1 MGSHEASKVT
11 MGSIRQ
17 RMVEVERIHRKG
29 KKVAIS
35 DTLIKDI
42 GWLFRRIG
50 FLTKQMRKLEFELE
64 AAVKEKKELS
74 DDNVMADKVRM
85 LMKRVQNAEENM
97 RAAQQKNKPLKRAS
111 NSFRQEMKLLDAR
124 TQKAERRAKELL
136 LRLQQS
142 EKDKAVTN
150 KHRNE
155 PSTTV

>member
-74 DDNVMADKVRM
+74 DDNVMADKVIM
-85 LMKRVQNAEENM
+85 LMKRVQNAEEKM
-97 RAAQQKNKPLKRAS
+97 RSAQQENKPLKRAN
-111 NSFRQEMKLLDAR
+111 NSFRQEMKLLEAR

-142 EKDKAVTN
+142 KKNKAIPD

-155 PSTTV
+155 PSTKV

>member
-142 EKDKAVTN
+142 EKNKAVPN

>member
-29 KKVAIS
+29 KKVALS

-142 EKDKAVTN
+142 EKNKAVPN

>member
-74 DDNVMADKVRM
+74 DDNVMADKVKM
-85 LMKRVQNAEENM
+85 LMKRIQDAEEKM
-97 RAAQQKNKPLKRAS
+97 RAAEEERKPLKRA
-111 NSFRQEMKLLDAR
+111 NNTLRQEMKLLEAR
-124 TQKAERRAKELL
+124 TQKAERRTKEFL
-136 LRLQQS
+136 LRLQQY
-142 EKDKAVTN
+142 EKSKAAPH
-150 KHRNE
+150 KHRSE
-155 PSTTV
+155 PSTTR